1 VAEPASSPTEPPTEP
16 PPALTFTWNTRVMT
30 GFELER
36 ERPPATIG
44 GDSQT
49 DYGFFL
55 DQARL
60 ELEVEYDKLQA
71 EVSFDLGDAIRP
83 ATSTG
88 SFDDPPY
95 LRDAFLNL
103 RVKKY
108 FRVRAGRFK
117 RPYSRLELTSSGV
130 LPFRGRGLL
139 NGLIVEDAQWG
150 GRALGLMLWGKAP
163 GRINWY
169 AGASNPEWKPDGD
182 EEANGLDALA
192 RVEWEQSDN
201 FVVGINGGHKLA
213 VRTGLPDTNTNAG
226 GADVLVQLDKLNVML
241 DALLAELPNAG
252 MQGHTA
258 LAYGAVL
265 FASYDVPL
273 TSRLA
278 LQPILLGEY
287 ADADGDFSGT
297 EAVRAIIGLNLLW
310 DQYLTVMPQVELV
323 RPLGTPSA
331 QNPWVSSESYYVML
345 RAQL

>member
-1 VAEPASSPTEPPTEP
+1 M
-16 PPALTFTWNTRVMT
+16 LTFAWKARVIT

-36 ERPPATIG
+36 ERPPAVLG
-44 GDSQT
+44 GDTET

-60 ELEVEYDKLQA
+60 ELEAEYDRLQA
-71 EVSFDLGDAIRP
+71 EVGFDLGDAIRP
-83 ATSTG
+83 TTSTG
-88 SFDDPPY
+88 SFRDPPY

-139 NGLIVEDAQWG
+139 NDLIVEDAQWG

-163 GRINWY
+163 ADINWY
-169 AGASNPEWKPDGD
+169 AGVSNPEWKPDGD
-182 EEANGLDALA
+182 EEANGLDALG
-192 RVEWEQSDN
+192 RVEWEPSDALA
-201 FVVGINGGHKLA
+201 FGINGGHKLA
-213 VRTGLPDTNTNAG
+213 VRRGLSDTNTNAG
-226 GADVLVQLDKLNVML
+226 GADVLVQLDKLNIML

-265 FASYDVPL
+265 FASYDLPL
-273 TSRLA
+273 SSRLH
-278 LQPILLGEY
+278 LQPVLLGEY
-287 ADADGDFSGT
+287 ADADGEYSGT
-297 EAVRAIIGLNLLW
+297 EAVRAIIGLNLHW
-310 DQYLTVMPQVELV
+310 DRYLSLMPQVELV

-331 QNPWVSSESYYVML
+331 QNPWVSSEAYYVML